1 MLIKKILET
10 LKTHKKHFKENII
23 WDDPIKEGLNLKVK
37 LFL

>member
-10 LKTHKKHFKENII
+10 LKKHKKHLKENII

-37 LFL
+37 HFL